1 MNTIIEK
8 EIHEMLAS
16 IETSFLH
23 NKSILVTGAS
33 GLVGSYFSVL
43 FQEIRKSR
51 GIDFELYLTS
61 KSGEFEFNIENATII
76 IAKDLS
82 RSETITK
89 MPSFDII
96 IHAAGYAQP
105 SKFLADTR
113 TTIRLATETTYELIG
128 KLKTGG
134 RFLFF
139 STSEVYSD
147 LPKPPFREDQIG
159 LTNTNHPRAAYIE
172 AKRLGETIVHL
183 ANREKNIVA
192 NSIRLASAF
201 GPGVK
206 QNDSRVMSNIIHQA
220 LSDKHI
226 KLKDNGDAWRT
237 FCYITDVIEMS
248 YAVLQ
253 KGCGEVYNVG
263 GVSRVQIKD
272 LAKIVS
278 EETGAKLTYPTND
291 ENYLKGAPTDVSLD
305 LTKILNLCGQRDFV
319 DFHTG
324 IRKTILWQKN
334 HVL

>member
-1 MNTIIEK
+1 MNTIIES
-8 EIHEMLAS
+8 EIHEILES
-16 IETSFLH
+16 LDTSFLH
-23 NKSILVTGAS
+23 NKTILITGAS
-33 GLVGSYFSVL
+33 GLIGSYFSVL
-43 FQEIRKSR
+43 FQEIRKSK
-51 GIDFELYLTS
+51 GVDFELFLTS
-61 KSGEFEFNIENATII
+61 RSGEFAFKIDNSTIV

-82 RSETITK
+82 KSETIKK
-89 MPSFDII
+89 MPSYDII

-113 TTIRLATETTYELIG
+113 STIRLATETTYELIG

-139 STSEVYSD
+139 SSSEVYSD

-183 ANREKNIVA
+183 ANIEKDIVA
-192 NSIRLASAF
+192 NSIRLSAAF

-226 KLKDNGDAWRT
+226 KLRDSGDAWRT

-272 LAKIVS
+272 LARIVS

-291 ENYLKGAPTDVSLD
+291 EYSLRGAPTDVSLD
-305 LTKILNLCGQRDFV
+305 LTKTLNLCGKREFV
-319 DFHTG
+319 DFQTG
-324 IRKTILWQKN
+324 IRKTILWQK
-334 HVL
+334 HQIV